1 MSQCCMSFP
10 DDTRFLSVSSHAA
23 CSSNFNYG
31 YPKRSVLIL
40 SCSSLPT
47 VRILP
52 REMISKLNLFSYSAN
67 HKTQIEVN
75 VESLTWESNNQ
86 SVSSSY
92 IVKKTSP
99 TINVVFSTGYL
110 NNLRAIS
117 DSIIRNKWN
126 PETQVF
132 IQQLNVFVTY
142 MCTLPNNKY
151 MYRHLISKVV
161 GTSELLGEKMLQ
173 VGLS

>member
-1 MSQCCMSFP
+1 
-10 DDTRFLSVSSHAA
+10 
-23 CSSNFNYG
+23 
-31 YPKRSVLIL
+31 
-40 SCSSLPT
+40 
-47 VRILP
+47 
-52 REMISKLNLFSYSAN
+52 MISKLNLFSYSAN

-92 IVKKTSP
+92 IVKKTSS
-99 TINVVFSTGYL
+99 TINVVFSAGYL
-110 NNLRAIS
+110 SNLRAIS

-142 MCTLPNNKY
+142 MCTK
-151 MYRHLISKVV
+151 
-161 GTSELLGEKMLQ
+161 Q
-173 VGLS
+173 